1 MIGSN
6 PIAFN
11 FAIASAMLCVAGST
25 VTRTRTSSLPCLVR
39 TLSQ

>member
-1 MIGSN
+1 MGSN

-11 FAIASAMLCVAGST
+11 RATVSAMLCVAGST
-25 VTRTRTSSLPCLVR
+25 DTRTRTTSAPCFVF